1 MCVCYPHDMYVVH
14 AICRL
19 GCPFKLYVILEQ
31 DTGCLSGMDGK
42 CKCLF
47 LPESSC
53 EPLALSLFNEE
64 NLGMQIQRRISIVKT
79 GNKK

>member
-47 LPESSC
+47 SLSHLVSPLPC
-53 EPLALSLFNEE
+53 LFLMRKIWACKYSEE
-64 NLGMQIQRRISIVKT
+64 LVL
-79 GNKK
+79 